1 MYLAEYLSKFCEEK
15 DIRFII
21 KNLSQAAIKI
31 SKVIRSVD
39 NAVNVNNKS
48 ETKNID
54 GDIQKPLDILSDE
67 ILLEFLK
74 KSPASAYASEEQEGF
89 VDFKNN
95 NEYIVF
101 ADPLDGSSNI
111 DVNVSIGTIFSVMP
125 RNDLSLEK
133 AFLQKGMN
141 QKSSGFFVYGP
152 QTTLFLTVG
161 KGKALFCL
169 YE

>member
-111 DVNVSIGTIFSVMP
+111 DVMY
-125 RNDLSLEK
+125 
-133 AFLQKGMN
+133 Q
-141 QKSSGFFVYGP
+141 
-152 QTTLFLTVG
+152 
-161 KGKALFCL
+161 
-169 YE
+169 

>member
-21 KNLSQAAIKI
+21 KNLSQGAIKI

-111 DVNVSIGTIFSVMP
+111 DVNVSI
-125 RNDLSLEK
+125 DK
-133 AFLQKGMN
+133 ASFPK
-141 QKSSGFFVYGP
+141 
-152 QTTLFLTVG
+152 
-161 KGKALFCL
+161 
-169 YE
+169 